1 MYLIYLDYLTESVIS
16 GQVEYLI
23 ESIISGQVEY
33 FIESI
38 IPGHVDYFGRDL
50 SDFVGGY
57 VEFGERLHLA
67 DGGREVRQVI
77 VC

>member
-1 MYLIYLDYLTESVIS
+1 MYLIYLDYLT
-16 GQVEYLI
+16 

-33 FIESI
+33 FIESMNFL
-38 IPGHVDYFGRDL
+38 PGHVDYFGRDL

-57 VEFGERLHLA
+57 VEFSERLHLA
-67 DGGREVRQVI
+67 DGVWEVRQVI